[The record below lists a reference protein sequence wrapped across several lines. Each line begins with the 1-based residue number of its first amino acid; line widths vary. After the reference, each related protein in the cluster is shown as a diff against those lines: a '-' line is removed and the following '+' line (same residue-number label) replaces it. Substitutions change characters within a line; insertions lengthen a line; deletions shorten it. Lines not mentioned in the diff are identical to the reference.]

1 MGEEELSGNVPNR
14 DKQFANE
21 GRGSPV
27 VSIEQRLEHL
37 ATILGTE
44 EEKAERNEGTAAVIV
59 RLATLPPEG
68 ATGKFFEQDGE
79 LPW

>member
-21 GRGSPV
+21 GTGSRV

-44 EEKAERNEGTAAVIV
+44 EE
-59 RLATLPPEG
+59 
-68 ATGKFFEQDGE
+68 
-79 LPW
+79 

>member
-21 GRGSPV
+21 GSV

-44 EEKAERNEGTAAVIV
+44 EEKVERNEGTAA
-59 RLATLPPEG
+59 ATSNRSVVTVNLH
-68 ATGKFFEQDGE
+68 
-79 LPW
+79 